1 MVRSRRLRIALVVL
15 ATVFVACAVAGSS
28 CFGRVVG
35 GAQEGVDWRVTKDAC
50 TVAVA
55 YRDNVPD
62 DQKTVTRLYTVPFI
76 AAGYDDARYFV
87 AEWFGDQ
94 RGRVLGSLQR
104 ARAEGCRVDLYW
116 LVNGGD
122 YVSWI
127 EGMPVEQRPRLG
139 LVYDTGAGGSLH
151 AERWRAVGA
160 RAFVGHPSVNIAPA
174 FYTLF
179 LPQWVVGASLED
191 GVRRANTLTW
201 NVLRA
206 TKALGLADDD
216 DVNELWA
223 GTEAV
228 LVGDRA
234 LGVEQ

>member
-1 MVRSRRLRIALVVL
+1 MFAALVVVC
-15 ATVFVACAVAGSS
+15 TIAGAS

-35 GAQEGVDWRVTKDAC
+35 GAEREEEWDVAQGAQGAC
-50 TVAVA
+50 TVAIA
-55 YRDNVPD
+55 FRDDVPD

-87 AEWFGDQ
+87 DDWRGQ
-94 RGRVLGSLQR
+94 RRADVQRAFAR
-104 ARAEGCRVDLYW
+104 ARAAGCRVDLFW
-116 LVNGGD
+116 LINGGE
-122 YVSWI
+122 YVTWL
-127 EGMPVEQRPRLG
+127 ETMPLEERPALG

-151 AERWRAVGA
+151 AERWRALGA

-179 LPQWVVGASLED
+179 LPQWIAGSSLED
-191 GVRRANTLTW
+191 GVRRANARTW
-201 NVLRA
+201 DVLRA

-216 DVNELWA
+216 DIAELWR

-228 LVGDRA
+228 LIGDAA
-234 LGVEQ
+234 LHIP